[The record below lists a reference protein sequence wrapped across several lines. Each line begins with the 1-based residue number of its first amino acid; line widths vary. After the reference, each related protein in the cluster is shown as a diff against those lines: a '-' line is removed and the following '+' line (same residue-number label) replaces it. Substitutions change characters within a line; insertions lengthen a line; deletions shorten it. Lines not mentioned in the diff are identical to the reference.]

1 MAQRIAGWDI
11 GGAHVKLA
19 LLDEHGGLSGVE
31 QRPCPLW
38 KGCDYLAAVL
48 AELDQAYG
56 LADYRHAVTMT
67 GELADGFT
75 SREQGVRAIVATIG
89 QRFGYDRIEVF
100 AGRAGFL
107 GGSDVAPAD
116 TLAIAS
122 ANWLASVFWLAEQ
135 LPDALFVDIGST
147 TTDLLLIENGC
158 PRIEGYTDY
167 QRLISGELLYTGVVR
182 TSVMALADTA
192 EFNGRQQGL
201 MAEHFATTADIYRV
215 TGDLQ
220 EHHDQTESADGA
232 EKTPQASARRL
243 SRLTGYDFVEADW
256 PLWQAFAARLKDV
269 QKQKVTRASLAR
281 MQRATRLPVWVGA
294 GVGRFL
300 IREIAD
306 DLGYA
311 YRDFSEL
318 LAKPNGECSRLDA
331 ADCAPAVAVAL
342 LADRRRHAGQ
352 P

>member
-19 LLDEHGGLSGVE
+19 LLDERGELLTVK

-38 KGCDYLAAVL
+38 KGCDHLAAVL
-48 AELDQAYG
+48 SELDQTHG
-56 LADYRHAVTMT
+56 LADCRHAVTMT
-67 GELADGFT
+67 GELADGFAD
-75 SREQGVRAIVATIG
+75 REQGVRAIVATIG
-89 QRFGYDRIEVF
+89 RHFGFDRIEVF
-100 AGRAGFL
+100 AGPAGFI
-107 GGSDVAPAD
+107 GGADVAPSD

-122 ANWLASVFWLAEQ
+122 ANWLASVFWLADR
-135 LPDALFVDIGST
+135 LPDALFIDIGST
-147 TTDLLLIENGC
+147 TADLLLIENGR

-182 TSVMALADTA
+182 TSVMALASAA

-215 TGDLQ
+215 TGDLR

-243 SRLTGYDFVEADW
+243 SRLTGYDFAEADW
-256 PLWQAFAARLKDV
+256 PLWRTFAEHLKGV
-269 QKQKVTRASLAR
+269 QKQTVARAALAR
-281 MQRATRLPVWVGA
+281 LHHAARPPVWVGA

-300 IREIAD
+300 IKEIAGEM
-306 DLGYA
+306 GYA

-318 LAKPNGECSRLDA
+318 LAVPNRHSSPLDA
-331 ADCAPAVAVAL
+331 ADCAPAVALAL
-342 LADRRRHAGQ
+342 LAVERSSTDES
-352 P
+352 